1 MFARKTIEPEL
12 EGESLDASPS
22 RKAPGRRQRQLM
34 VGSLVLLV
42 AALAMLL
49 YNDRD
54 FWFPD
59 AQEAEAEDSFPTPAS
74 AGSMPATP
82 GAAHDTAHAA
92 KKHSNSSSK
101 PQTNDPSPVP
111 SDPPPVTAVRT
122 VLPPLQI
129 EVVAGNVHKTL
140 HPGTNSVHVDLQPG
154 SPPQALTDP
163 PPASGSADTAAGVT
177 SNAAENVQMPAGT
190 SEVVSHSVTP
200 GYPLLARQM
209 KVQGSVILQALVNKD
224 GSIED
229 LHILSGPPILASAA
243 REAVRQW
250 RFKPHYQG
258 DEAVETL
265 AKITV
270 NFTISTN

>member
-12 EGESLDASPS
+12 EGQSLDAMPS

-59 AQEAEAEDSFPTPAS
+59 AQAEAEDSLPTPAS
-74 AGSMPATP
+74 TGSIPATP
-82 GAAHDTAHAA
+82 ATAGNTAHPA
-92 KKHSNSSSK
+92 KKHSISK
-101 PQTNDPSPVP
+101 LQTKEPAPEP

-129 EVVAGNVHKTL
+129 EVVAGNVHNAL
-140 HPGTNSVHVDLQPG
+140 HPGTNSVHVDLQPA
-154 SPPQALTDP
+154 SAPQALVDP
-163 PPASGSADTAAGVT
+163 PLASGTQDTAAGVT
-177 SNAAENVQMPAGT
+177 SNAAENVQMSAGT
-190 SEVVSHSVTP
+190 SEVVSHSVSP

-229 LHILSGPPILASAA
+229 LRILSGPPILAGAA